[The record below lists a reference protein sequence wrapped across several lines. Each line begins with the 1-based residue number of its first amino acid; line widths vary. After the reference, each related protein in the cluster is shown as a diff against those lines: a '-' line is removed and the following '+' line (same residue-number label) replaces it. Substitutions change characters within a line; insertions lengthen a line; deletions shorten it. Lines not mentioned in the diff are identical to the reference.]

1 MNNNYIFLLS
11 LVIASNSFASD
22 KTIKEYFFEPDITY
36 PVYTALGV
44 VTQIELSPREKIKD
58 FSSGL
63 SNGWQLVRRENVFYI
78 KPKDL
83 AVDTNFIVRT
93 EAHQYIFELKVINDN
108 WKTLPDIKA
117 KGVNYQIKFR
127 YPSSTDFNIRTTTS
141 SGYSAHYDPSRFYHT
156 DYDVA
161 FNPDSEWLVPAKAYD
176 DGKFTY
182 IYLNKGKFSGG
193 FPTVYG
199 RKNETDLEFVLNSNV
214 ENNMIIVHG
223 TYPILVLRHGNSVV
237 GLRRN

>member
-93 EAHQYIFELKVINDN
+93 EAHQYIFELCTRQKNKKV
-108 WKTLPDIKA
+108 
-117 KGVNYQIKFR
+117 
-127 YPSSTDFNIRTTTS
+127 
-141 SGYSAHYDPSRFYHT
+141 
-156 DYDVA
+156 
-161 FNPDSEWLVPAKAYD
+161 
-176 DGKFTY
+176 
-182 IYLNKGKFSGG
+182 
-193 FPTVYG
+193 
-199 RKNETDLEFVLNSNV
+199 
-214 ENNMIIVHG
+214 
-223 TYPILVLRHGNSVV
+223 
-237 GLRRN
+237 

>member
-1 MNNNYIFLLS
+1 MKKMIIFLLS
-11 LVIASNSFASD
+11 LFIFTNSFANNT
-22 KTIKEYFFEPDITY
+22 TIKEYFFEPDMTY

-58 FSSGL
+58 FSTGL
-63 SNGWQLVRRENVFYI
+63 SNGWQLVRRENVFYL
-78 KPKDL
+78 KPKDV

-117 KGVNYQIKFR
+117 KGVNYQVKFR
-127 YPSSTDFNIRTTTS
+127 YPSSTDFNIRHQAS
-141 SGYSAHYDPSRFYHT
+141 SGYSSHYDSSRTYHT
-156 DYDVA
+156 QYDVA
-161 FNPDSEWLVPAKAYD
+161 ASPESEWLIPAKMYD

-182 IYLNKGKFSGG
+182 IHLNKNKFSGG

-199 RKNETDLEFVLNSNV
+199 RKSERDMEFVLNSNV
-214 ENNMIIVHG
+214 ENDMIVVHG
-223 TYPILVLRHGNSVV
+223 IYPILVLRHGNHVV

>member
-1 MNNNYIFLLS
+1 MKKWIVFLWLMLIAPHSLANN
-11 LVIASNSFASD
+11 D
-22 KTIKEYFFEPDITY
+22 TIKEYFFEPDITY

-58 FSSGL
+58 FSTGL
-63 SNGWQLVRRENVFYI
+63 SNGWQLVRRENVFYL
-78 KPKDL
+78 KPKEI

-108 WKTLPDIKA
+108 WKTLPEIKS

-127 YPSSTDFNIRTTTS
+127 YPSSTDFNIRHQEA
-141 SGYSAHYDPSRFYHT
+141 SGYSIHYDASRTYHT
-156 DYDVA
+156 QYDVA
-161 FNPDSEWLVPAKAYD
+161 ASPESEWLVPMKIYD

-182 IYLNKGKFSGG
+182 IYLNKSQFSGG

-199 RKNETDLEFVLNSNV
+199 RKSETDMEFVLNSNV
-214 ENNMIIVHG
+214 ENDLIVVHG
-223 TYPILVLRHGNSVV
+223 IYPILVLRHGNHVI

>member
-1 MNNNYIFLLS
+1 MPRS
-11 LVIASNSFASD
+11 LAGND
-22 KTIKEYFFEPDITY
+22 TIKEYFFEPDITY

-58 FSSGL
+58 FSTGL
-63 SNGWQLVRRENVFYI
+63 SDGWQLVRRENVFYL
-78 KPKDL
+78 KPKGM

-93 EAHQYIFELKVINDN
+93 EAHQYIFELKVINEN
-108 WKTLPDIKA
+108 WQTLPEIKS

-127 YPSSTDFNIRTTTS
+127 YPSSTDFNVRHQES
-141 SGYSAHYDPSRFYHT
+141 SGYSTHYDTSRTYHT
-156 DYDVA
+156 QYDVA
-161 FNPDSEWLVPAKAYD
+161 ANPESEWLIPIKIYD

-182 IYLNKGKFSGG
+182 IYLNKNEFSGN

-199 RKNETDLEFVLNSNV
+199 RKSERDTEFVLNSNV
-214 ENNMIIVHG
+214 ENDLIVVHG
-223 TYPILVLRHGNSVV
+223 IYPILVLRHGNHVV